1 MTKLQ
6 RLNLDYTSV
15 SDKGLPKLQALT
27 ALTRLSLD
35 SAAVTDAG
43 VAELATMKNLKYL
56 NLYHTLVTD
65 KGYQMLKSALPACE
79 IVYDRESSLPTR
91 RRS

>member
-1 MTKLQ
+1 
-6 RLNLDYTSV
+6 
-15 SDKGLPKLQALT
+15 
-27 ALTRLSLD
+27 
-35 SAAVTDAG
+35 
-43 VAELATMKNLKYL
+43 MKNLKYL

-65 KGYQMLKSALPACE
+65 KGYQTLKTALPSCE